1 MLSPSCMTRRSRSA
15 LHSLA
20 RQSSDRGLAFARPR
34 PICCQSSDLTPT
46 YRGSSTHAA
55 TRRTGFCLHPLPR
68 SRWPRFVTAP
78 PCHPVFNP
86 SRSPD
91 SASRPRLII
100 DNRVTDYRQLPRPT
114 FRRKPLVDYAIPTA
128 SIPRRPPAW
137 VAKVYSPTRFVS
149 RHMGEPL
156 YQIIGRHR
164 AEPLPER
171 KPSWLKVR
179 APGGPNYLRLKQLM
193 RELDL
198 HTVCEEAH
206 CPNVGECWEHGT
218 ATFMILGDVCTRNC
232 AYCAVA
238 HGRPPTYDIEE
249 PSRVAEAIAEMQL
262 QHAVITSVDRDDL
275 PDFGAYIFA
284 ETIRRIKQ
292 RLPDCSVEVLVPDF
306 QGNEDSIR
314 SVLEAGPDIYNHN
327 TETVPRLYKR
337 CRPGGRYE
345 RVMQIFRTAKR
356 IAPHIPTKTGIIL
369 GMGETLEEVEIVMRD
384 LRAVDVDILTLGQYL
399 RPSESHHPIDR
410 YVTPDEFRRMR
421 EIGMAMGFRHVESGP
436 LVRSSYHAWEQVQ
449 AAGV

>member
-1 MLSPSCMTRRSRSA
+1 
-15 LHSLA
+15 
-20 RQSSDRGLAFARPR
+20 
-34 PICCQSSDLTPT
+34 
-46 YRGSSTHAA
+46 
-55 TRRTGFCLHPLPR
+55 
-68 SRWPRFVTAP
+68 
-78 PCHPVFNP
+78 
-86 SRSPD
+86 
-91 SASRPRLII
+91 
-100 DNRVTDYRQLPRPT
+100 
-114 FRRKPLVDYAIPTA
+114 
-128 SIPRRPPAW
+128 
-137 VAKVYSPTRFVS
+137 
-149 RHMGEPL
+149 MGDTL
-156 YQIIGRHR
+156 YQINGRHR
-164 AEPLPER
+164 AAPLPDR

-179 APGGPNYLRLKQLM
+179 APGGQNYIHLKQLM

-238 HGRPPTYDIEE
+238 HGRPPKYDIEE
-249 PSRVAEAIAEMQL
+249 PARVATAIAEMNL
-262 QHAVITSVDRDDL
+262 RHAVITSVDRDDL

-284 ETIRRIKQ
+284 ETIRQIKQ

-306 QGNEDSIR
+306 QGKEDSIR
-314 SVLEAGPDIYNHN
+314 AVLEAGPDIYNHN

-345 RVMQIFRTAKR
+345 RVMNIFKTAKR

-369 GMGETLEEVEIVMRD
+369 GMGETLEEVELVMHD
-384 LRAVDVDILTLGQYL
+384 LRTVDVDILTLGQYL
-399 RPSESHHPIDR
+399 RPSESHIPIDR
-410 YVTPDEFRRMR
+410 YVTPDEFRQLR